1 MLSRDIGDSLS
12 PSDLPEP
19 GHWEHRYPPRDLPEG
34 AEVTRFSPSPTG
46 FLHIGG
52 VDVATIDVDVARHSG
67 GRYLV
72 RLEDTD
78 QARVTEG
85 AAEQFAEAFAYF
97 SIGPDEDDQTG
108 QYGPYEQSG
117 RADTYLTFGRQLL
130 RQGKAYPCFA
140 TTQDL
145 EG

>member
-1 MLSRDIGDSLS
+1 MLSQHLIDSLF
-12 PSDLPEP
+12 PADMPEP
-19 GHWEHRYPPRDLPEG
+19 GHWERRYPPRDLPED

-52 VDVATIDVDVARHSG
+52 VYVATVDVDVARHSG

-108 QYGPYEQSG
+108 QYGP
-117 RADTYLTFGRQLL
+117 
-130 RQGKAYPCFA
+130 
-140 TTQDL
+140 
-145 EG
+145 